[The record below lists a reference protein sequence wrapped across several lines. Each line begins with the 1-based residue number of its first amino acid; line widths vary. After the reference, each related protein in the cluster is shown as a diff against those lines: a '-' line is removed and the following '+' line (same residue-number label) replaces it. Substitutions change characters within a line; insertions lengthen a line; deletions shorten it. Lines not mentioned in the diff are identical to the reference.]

1 MIYVITNG
9 EQYIRTNPN
18 GRLAWSGNPT
28 LANSFETFPAAL
40 GFLKTKRVQNF
51 LKGNS
56 RRSRVVELTDGY
68 MPVEKPENC
77 CEENLNDVD
86 VIFSEDTRV
95 TLNLLNYL
103 GINKKLI
110 ALHEHNEDMAKEKV
124 LEYLKNG
131 NNVALVT
138 DRGTP
143 IISDPGYKTV
153 KYITD
158 NNYNVVALPGH
169 TAFVPALITS
179 GLAPQPFLFYGFL
192 DSKDSLKRSELERL
206 SDEEETII
214 FYEAPHRII
223 RTLNMMLDIFGDR
236 NISISREI
244 SKKFETIY
252 RGKISDVINIIPE
265 KGEFVII
272 VDGVKDKIVDN
283 NITIKNAVDNYIRT
297 GFDVMTSIKKVAK
310 DRNVPK
316 NVIYKEYHK
325 EDN

>member
-1 MIYVITNG
+1 MLQNSYDG
-9 EQYIRTNPN
+9 K
-18 GRLAWSGNPT
+18 PT
-28 LANSFETFPAAL
+28 LYLISTPI
-40 GFLKTKRVQNF
+40 
-51 LKGNS
+51 GNLDDITY
-56 RRSRVVELTDGY
+56 RSV
-68 MPVEKPENC
+68 KI
-77 CEENLNDVD
+77 LNDVD

-131 NNVALVT
+131 NNIALVT

-158 NNYNVVALPGH
+158 NNYNVVALPGP

-206 SDEEETII
+206 SDEERTII

-272 VDGVKDKIVDN
+272 VEGVKDKIVDN
-283 NITIKNAVDNYIRT
+283 NITIKDAVDNYIRT

>member
-1 MIYVITNG
+1 MLQNSYDG
-9 EQYIRTNPN
+9 K
-18 GRLAWSGNPT
+18 PT
-28 LANSFETFPAAL
+28 LYLISTPI
-40 GFLKTKRVQNF
+40 
-51 LKGNS
+51 GNLDDITY
-56 RRSRVVELTDGY
+56 RSV
-68 MPVEKPENC
+68 KI
-77 CEENLNDVD
+77 LNDVD

-131 NNVALVT
+131 NNIALVT

-158 NNYNVVALPGH
+158 NNYNVVALPGS

-206 SDEEETII
+206 SDEEKTII

-272 VDGVKDKIVDN
+272 VEGVKDKIVDN
-283 NITIKNAVDNYIRT
+283 NITIKDAVDNYIRT

>member
-1 MIYVITNG
+1 MLQNSYDG
-9 EQYIRTNPN
+9 K
-18 GRLAWSGNPT
+18 PT
-28 LANSFETFPAAL
+28 LYLISTPI
-40 GFLKTKRVQNF
+40 
-51 LKGNS
+51 GNLDDITY
-56 RRSRVVELTDGY
+56 RSV
-68 MPVEKPENC
+68 KI
-77 CEENLNDVD
+77 LNDVD

-131 NNVALVT
+131 NNIALVT

-153 KYITD
+153 KYITG
-158 NNYNVVALPGH
+158 NNYNVVALPGP

-192 DSKDSLKRSELERL
+192 DSKDSLKRSELEKL

-272 VDGVKDKIVDN
+272 VEGVKDKTVDN
-283 NITIKNAVDNYIRT
+283 NITIKDAVDNYIRT

>member
-1 MIYVITNG
+1 MLQNSYDG
-9 EQYIRTNPN
+9 K
-18 GRLAWSGNPT
+18 PT
-28 LANSFETFPAAL
+28 LYLISTPI
-40 GFLKTKRVQNF
+40 
-51 LKGNS
+51 GNLDDITY
-56 RRSRVVELTDGY
+56 RSV
-68 MPVEKPENC
+68 KI
-77 CEENLNDVD
+77 LNDVD

-95 TLNLLNYL
+95 TLNLLNYF

-110 ALHEHNEDMAKEKV
+110 ALHEHNENMAKEKV

-131 NNVALVT
+131 NNIALVT

-158 NNYNVVALPGH
+158 NNYNVVALPGP

-272 VDGVKDKIVDN
+272 VEGVKDKIVDN
-283 NITIKNAVDNYIRT
+283 NITIKDAVDNYIRT

>member
-1 MIYVITNG
+1 MLQNSYDG
-9 EQYIRTNPN
+9 K
-18 GRLAWSGNPT
+18 PT
-28 LANSFETFPAAL
+28 LYLISTPI
-40 GFLKTKRVQNF
+40 
-51 LKGNS
+51 GNLDDITY
-56 RRSRVVELTDGY
+56 RSV
-68 MPVEKPENC
+68 KI
-77 CEENLNDVD
+77 LNDVD

-110 ALHEHNEDMAKEKV
+110 ALHEHNEDIAKEKV

-131 NNVALVT
+131 NNIALVT

-158 NNYNVVALPGH
+158 NDYNVVALPGP

-223 RTLNMMLDIFGDR
+223 RTLSMMLDIFGDR

-272 VDGVKDKIVDN
+272 VEGVKDKIVDN
-283 NITIKNAVDNYIRT
+283 NITIKDAVDNYIRT

>member
-1 MIYVITNG
+1 MLQNSYDG
-9 EQYIRTNPN
+9 K
-18 GRLAWSGNPT
+18 PT
-28 LANSFETFPAAL
+28 LYLISTPI
-40 GFLKTKRVQNF
+40 
-51 LKGNS
+51 GNLDDITY
-56 RRSRVVELTDGY
+56 RSV
-68 MPVEKPENC
+68 KI
-77 CEENLNDVD
+77 LNDVD

-131 NNVALVT
+131 NNIALVT

-158 NNYNVVALPGH
+158 NNYNVVALPGP

-206 SDEEETII
+206 SDEEKTII